1 MFKFLISI
9 FLLLPTFLFASSLL
23 ANKIEK
29 NLEKANKYTVKIFN
43 SIDIPFIEDYRGS
56 GTGTGIL
63 IDKERGYILSN
74 AHVTGRSPAKNLI
87 NFKEQDTIEA
97 KQIYID
103 PFLDISILQ
112 IPVDTIPD
120 FAIEANLACQ
130 TEYKQGRAVLA
141 FGHPSGQ
148 DFTASR
154 GIISGIR
161 YERIAGYEA
170 IQTDASINP
179 GNSGGPLIDVETGQV
194 IGINT
199 YKKRYKKQ
207 LNFAI
212 PSNHICKVIELLQ
225 SDQNPSPPN
234 LNVIFSSNE
243 NLNEYLIVSE
253 VLDNLSRLKTGDI
266 IYKANGVLVSNP
278 SQLITAIR
286 GLKKTKFTIKRN
298 NLEVTFTVSL
308 PTIPLATERQGLM
321 FSGVLIGD
329 KYTSNVSLL
338 NELIYNERGYLSV
351 HYVDSGPAKGKVK
364 SYDLLISIDNKVI
377 KSLEKLKA
385 YLMDKESVELI
396 LRNASGDTWYDR
408 YERVDVEDVHYYEF
422 EK

>member
-1 MFKFLISI
+1 M
-9 FLLLPTFLFASSLL
+9 
-23 ANKIEK
+23 
-29 NLEKANKYTVKIFN
+29 
-43 SIDIPFIEDYRGS
+43 
-56 GTGTGIL
+56 
-63 IDKERGYILSN
+63 
-74 AHVTGRSPAKNLI
+74 
-87 NFKEQDTIEA
+87 
-97 KQIYID
+97 
-103 PFLDISILQ
+103 
-112 IPVDTIPD
+112 
-120 FAIEANLACQ
+120 
-130 TEYKQGRAVLA
+130 LA

-212 PSNHICKVIELLQ
+212 PSTHICKIIELLQ

-243 NLNEYLIVSE
+243 NLGEYLIVSE
-253 VLDNLSRLKTGDI
+253 VLDSVSRLKTGDI

-286 GLKKTKFTIKRN
+286 GLKKQ
-298 NLEVTFTVSL
+298 NL
-308 PTIPLATERQGLM
+308 P
-321 FSGVLIGD
+321 
-329 KYTSNVSLL
+329 SN
-338 NELIYNERGYLSV
+338 EI
-351 HYVDSGPAKGKVK
+351 
-364 SYDLLISIDNKVI
+364 I
-377 KSLEKLKA
+377 
-385 YLMDKESVELI
+385 
-396 LRNASGDTWYDR
+396 
-408 YERVDVEDVHYYEF
+408 
-422 EK
+422 

>member
-1 MFKFLISI
+1 MRKILVFII
-9 FLLLPTFLFASSLL
+9 LLLPTFVFAPNLL
-23 ANKIEK
+23 ANNIEN

-43 SIDIPFIEDYRGS
+43 SIDIAFIEDYRGS

-74 AHVTGRSPAKNLI
+74 AHVTGKSPAKNEV
-87 NFKEQDTIEA
+87 NFKGQEVVDA

-112 IPVDTIPD
+112 IPSDIIPD

-130 TEYKQGRAVLA
+130 TEYKQGRTVLA
-141 FGHPSGQ
+141 FGHPAGQ

-170 IQTDASINP
+170 IQTDASVNP
-179 GNSGGPLIDVETGQV
+179 GNSGGPLIDVETGLV

-199 YKKRYKKQ
+199 YRMLDSKK

-212 PSNHICKVIELLQ
+212 PSAHICKIIELLK

-243 NLNEYLIVSE
+243 RSEEYLIISE
-253 VLDNLSRLKTGDI
+253 VLDILSPLKTGDK
-266 IYKANGVLVSNP
+266 IYAANGIPVSNP
-278 SQLITAIR
+278 SQLVTTIR
-286 GLKKTKFTIKRN
+286 GLEKTKLAIKRN
-298 NLEVTFTVSL
+298 ETEITLNVSL
-308 PTIPLATERQGLM
+308 KTMPLVTERRGLM
-321 FSGVLIGD
+321 FSGVLIDD
-329 KYTSNVSLL
+329 KYSANVSLL
-338 NELIYNERGYLSV
+338 NELVYNERNYLSV
-351 HYVDSGPAKGKVK
+351 HYVDSGPAKGKLLR
-364 SYDLLISIDNKVI
+364 YDMLIAIDNKVI
-377 KSLEKLKA
+377 KNLENLKT
-385 YLMDKESVELI
+385 YLVDKESVELI
-396 LRNASGDTWYDR
+396 LRNITGNTWHDR
-408 YERVDVEDVHYYEF
+408 YEKVVVEDVHYYEF
-422 EK
+422 KK

>member
-1 MFKFLISI
+1 MVKFLISI
-9 FLLLPTFLFASSLL
+9 FLLLPTFLFAPSLL

-29 NLEKANKYTVKIFN
+29 NLENANKYTVKIFN

-212 PSNHICKVIELLQ
+212 HL
-225 SDQNPSPPN
+225 
-234 LNVIFSSNE
+234 
-243 NLNEYLIVSE
+243 
-253 VLDNLSRLKTGDI
+253 
-266 IYKANGVLVSNP
+266 
-278 SQLITAIR
+278 
-286 GLKKTKFTIKRN
+286 TISVK
-298 NLEVTFTVSL
+298 
-308 PTIPLATERQGLM
+308 
-321 FSGVLIGD
+321 
-329 KYTSNVSLL
+329 LL
-338 NELIYNERGYLSV
+338 NCCNLTKTLHHQI
-351 HYVDSGPAKGKVK
+351 
-364 SYDLLISIDNKVI
+364 
-377 KSLEKLKA
+377 
-385 YLMDKESVELI
+385 
-396 LRNASGDTWYDR
+396 
-408 YERVDVEDVHYYEF
+408 
-422 EK
+422 